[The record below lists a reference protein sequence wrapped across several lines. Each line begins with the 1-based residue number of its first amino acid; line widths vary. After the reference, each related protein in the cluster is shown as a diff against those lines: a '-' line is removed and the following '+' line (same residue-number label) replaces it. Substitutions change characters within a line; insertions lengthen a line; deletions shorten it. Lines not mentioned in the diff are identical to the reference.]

1 MVFNHPIGVRI
12 PVGPPKIDMK
22 LLRVGKPNQ
31 EKPAVI
37 ESGGVIRDLSSIID
51 DLNPA
56 SLNIN
61 TIEVISK
68 TDIK

>member
-1 MVFNHPIGVRI
+1 
-12 PVGPPKIDMK
+12 MK
-22 LLRVGKPNQ
+22 LLRVGKPDQ
-31 EKPAVI
+31 EKPAI
-37 ESGGVIRDLSSIID
+37 IDSSGVIRNLSSIID

-68 TDIK
+68 TDIKKLPKIMEERI